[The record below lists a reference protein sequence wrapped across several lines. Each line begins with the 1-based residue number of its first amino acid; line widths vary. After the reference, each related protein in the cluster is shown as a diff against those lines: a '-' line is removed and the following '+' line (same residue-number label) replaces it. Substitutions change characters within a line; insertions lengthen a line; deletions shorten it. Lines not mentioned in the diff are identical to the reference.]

1 MSWQDVSWNI
11 SLQSPPRIVDAGLAV
26 HGLPVE
32 RFRHPH
38 LWAVHFHRYSAN
50 LTMAGEVFPL
60 RPHHVTV
67 VQPDTQMEFHFQG
80 RSPHLYVLFLL
91 ENSANRVL
99 IPAMQNLG
107 RRFSLLDAE
116 MEFMLGFRARQPERA
131 HAMLWNVLW
140 KLTEAA
146 AQDKPGFHRAVEN
159 ACQIIET
166 QLSQP
171 LRVARIAEEVGIS
184 HNHLTRLFQQNFGTT
199 VIGYIQER
207 RLQRARH
214 LLQHSTRPIKAIAG
228 EIGAPDV
235 QTFNKTM
242 RRLCGGSPRQIRAKG
257 TESVK

>member
-1 MSWQDVSWNI
+1 MTWQEVVWNI
-11 SLQSPPRIVDAGLAV
+11 PLQAQPHIVDAGLAV

-32 RFRHPH
+32 RFRHPQ

-50 LTMAGEVFPL
+50 LHMAATDFPVH
-60 RPHHVTV
+60 PNCVTV

-80 RSPHLYVLFLL
+80 RSPHLYALFRF
-91 ENSANRVL
+91 EQSSNRVL

-107 RRFSLLDAE
+107 RRFAALDMEVESL
-116 MEFMLGFRARQPERA
+116 LGFRARQPERA
-131 HAMLWNVLW
+131 EAMLWSMLW
-140 KLTEAA
+140 KLTDAA
-146 AQDKPGFHRAVEN
+146 PSEISRPHRAVEKV
-159 ACQIIET
+159 CQIVET
-166 QLSQP
+166 QLSEP
-171 LRVARIAEEVGIS
+171 LRVAELAEQVGIS

-242 RRLCGGSPRQIRAKG
+242 RRLCGESPRQIRARILN
-257 TESVK
+257 S